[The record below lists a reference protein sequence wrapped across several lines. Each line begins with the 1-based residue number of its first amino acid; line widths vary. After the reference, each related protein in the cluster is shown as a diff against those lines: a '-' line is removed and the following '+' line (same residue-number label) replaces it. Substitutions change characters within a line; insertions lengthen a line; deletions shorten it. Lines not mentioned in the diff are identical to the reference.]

1 MVGEWNN
8 RDGIGKTST
17 LENSLQPQCNCKQ
30 GPDMYPAAVNPYPS
44 YGENAESNHV
54 EFSGATNA
62 SS

>member
-1 MVGEWNN
+1 MDFSYGENKQS
-8 RDGIGKTST
+8 DQ
-17 LENSLQPQCNCKQ
+17 LEFA